1 MPLLDLL
8 PWQYQYRGV
17 WRGLP
22 ADPFLGCSHDISP
35 SIICAKSKYEMVSY
49 IFWLYLIIRIG
60 GKRFRA
66 LSSREVLVLA
76 HLGIDSTLYNSK
88 KVVSFIRF
96 MVLKMT
102 NLSSRFQRKNLFW
115 KTWNGSWDIGQNIAK
130 YAGLVWQPWFWH
142 ILFNILGPNTCFSKQ
157 IFELKPWAQAIFK

>member
-88 KVVSFIRF
+88 KVVSYIRF

-102 NLSSRFQRKNLFW
+102 NLSSRFQHKNRFW
-115 KTWNGSWDIGQNIAK
+115 KICIGSQDIDKNVSK
-130 YAGLVWQPWFWH
+130 FVGLVWQVELRH
-142 ILFNILGPNTCFSKQ
+142 IFINIMGPDANFSKP
-157 IFELKPWAQAIFK
+157 IFSKI